1 MRLIDWGWALL
12 VVLVWGVNFVVIHV
26 GLVGVPPL
34 LLGALR
40 FLLVALPAVFFV
52 SRPRIPLRWLLA
64 YGLTISFGQ
73 FALLFTAMHVG
84 MPAGIASLVLQSQVI
99 FTLCFGALLLRECWQ
114 RHQPMALGLACLGLV
129 VLASQQQS
137 GGMTLVGFVL
147 TLGAASCWGL
157 GNIVTRRISQQ
168 GPVDLL
174 SLVVWGALVPPL
186 PFLACSAWLEGPQS
200 MWLALGNLSWS
211 GGLAILYLALIATI
225 VGYVIWGKLLQRYPV
240 AEVAPLTL
248 LVPVVGLL
256 AARVLLDEKVQSLQW
271 LGIALVLLGLLVN
284 LFWPRWRQRVRR
296 CVG

>member
-1 MRLIDWGWALL
+1 MRLMDWGWALL

-52 SRPRIPLRWLLA
+52 PRPRIPLRWLLA

-73 FALLFTAMHVG
+73 FAFLFTAMHVG

-99 FTLCFGALLLRECWQ
+99 FTLCFGALLLRERWQ
-114 RHQPMALGLACLGLV
+114 RRQPLALGIACLGLI

-137 GGMTLVGFVL
+137 GGMTLAGFAL
-147 TLGAASCWGL
+147 TLAAASCWGL

-186 PFLACSAWLEGPQS
+186 PFLVCSAWIEGPQS
-200 MWLALGNLSWS
+200 MVTALRDLSWI
-211 GGLAILYLALIATI
+211 GGLAIIYLALVATI

-256 AARVLLDEKVQSLQW
+256 AARLLLDEQVQRMQW
-271 LGIALVLLGLLVN
+271 FGIALVLLGLLVN
-284 LFWPRWRQRVRR
+284 LFWPRWRQRVRH
-296 CVG
+296 CV

>member
-1 MRLIDWGWALL
+1 MRLTDWGWALL

-52 SRPRIPLRWLLA
+52 PRPRIPLRWLLA

-73 FALLFTAMHVG
+73 FAFLFTAMHVG

-99 FTLCFGALLLRECWQ
+99 FTLCFGALLLRERWQ
-114 RHQPMALGLACLGLV
+114 RHQPMALGLACLGLL

-137 GGMTLVGFVL
+137 GGMMLAGFVL

-186 PFLACSAWLEGPQS
+186 PFLACSAWLEGPQRI
-200 MWLALGNLSWS
+200 WLALDHLSWS

-256 AARVLLDEKVQSLQW
+256 AARVLLDEKVQSMQW

>member
-1 MRLIDWGWALL
+1 MRLTDWGWALL

-52 SRPRIPLRWLLA
+52 PRPRIPLRWLLA

-73 FALLFTAMHVG
+73 FAFLFTAMHVG

-99 FTLCFGALLLRECWQ
+99 FTLCFGALLLREHWQ
-114 RHQPMALGLACLGLV
+114 RHQPLALGIACLGLI

-137 GGMTLVGFVL
+137 GGMTLAGFAL
-147 TLGAASCWGL
+147 TLAAASCWGL

-186 PFLACSAWLEGPQS
+186 PFLVCSAWIEGPQS
-200 MWLALGNLSWS
+200 MVTALRDLSWS

-256 AARVLLDEKVQSLQW
+256 AARLLLDEHVQLMQW
-271 LGIALVLLGLLVN
+271 FGIALVLLGLLVN

-296 CVG
+296 CV